1 MHLFDAN
8 AAQSNWEEKY
18 VYSAGKGVKNGA
30 WCCWSRRCVGR
41 RLTDFSSIASCP
53 ILCTKRSS
61 FRDMLLISLQ
71 GRRILLRL
79 FSGQILSQHLGR
91 WNWQRSGAS
100 PKIISRVRSTPV
112 CCPNY
117 KTNSKGAFFWE
128 NPKTDLWSQII
139 RILHYPKKTEDPK
152 KDHLPWQRHV
162 LVLLVGK
169 KQTNWSSQRRQE
181 ERGTWA
187 MNEYTKLI
195 YFGLKHERFSNR
207 THFLG

>member
-1 MHLFDAN
+1 M
-8 AAQSNWEEKY
+8 
-18 VYSAGKGVKNGA
+18 
-30 WCCWSRRCVGR
+30 
-41 RLTDFSSIASCP
+41 TDFSSIASCS

-61 FRDMLLISLQ
+61 FRDVLLISPQ

-79 FSGQILSQHLGR
+79 FSGLILSQHLGR
-91 WNWQRSGAS
+91 WNWQRFGAS
-100 PKIISRVRSTPV
+100 PKIISRERSTPV

-139 RILHYPKKTEDPK
+139 QILHHQKNGRSEKGSFTMTTACSRTP
-152 KDHLPWQRHV
+152 R
-162 LVLLVGK
+162 GK

-187 MNEYTKLI
+187 TNECTKLT